1 MSKLCIIPARSGSK
15 RILKKNIKP
24 FLGKP
29 IIAYA
34 IEAALVSN
42 LFDEV
47 MVSTDD
53 LDIAKIAKKYGA
65 TVPFLRS
72 EKNANDYATTIDVI
86 DEVITWYENNGKIF
100 KTTCCLY
107 ATAPFVTDKTITSAY
122 KILINNQFDTV
133 FPVMNFSFPIQRAL
147 KIDSNNKMKL
157 FQPKHLNS
165 RSQDLEKAYHDAGQF
180 YWFYTDKII
189 LNKKLWTDNTGVIV
203 IKESEGQDIDTIEDW
218 KLAEIKYKLL
228 HEKKT
233 TL

>member
-86 DEVITWYENNGKIF
+86 DEVITCYKAKGKIF